1 METLENAV
9 GNMGVGSSAAEM
21 IVVFLVLLAVSTGF
35 WLLIGRYRLYNILI
49 NIYIA
54 SALLWVA
61 PAKAINIFPGKELTA
76 FFLVVVVLTIVDRF
90 MFDLHFSGSGP
101 AYWRVVVM
109 SFLITGLLASIL
121 GTFWESKE
129 LHRYVSKDT
138 TAYFIGPWARLVW
151 MSLPLLFIV
160 AINKKD
166 G

>member
-1 METLENAV
+1 MEVLEDAV
-9 GNMGVGSSAAEM
+9 GSMGVGSGAAEM
-21 IVVFLVLLAVSTGF
+21 IVVFLVLLAASTAF

-54 SALLWVA
+54 SALMWVA
-61 PAKAINIFPGKELTA
+61 PAKAVNVFPGKELTA
-76 FFLVVVVLTIVDRF
+76 FFVAVVFLTILDRY

-109 SFLITGLLASIL
+109 SFLIAGLLASVL
-121 GTFWESKE
+121 GTFVDPKE
-129 LHRYVSKDT
+129 LARYVSKDT
-138 TAYFIGPWARLVW
+138 AAYFIGPWARLVW
-151 MSLPLLFIV
+151 MALPLAFIV